1 MVPSREVEVHPFGEG
16 ILRSFLYKFVTDQG
30 VEYPVLV
37 DVPAVRSC
45 QQRVQL
51 VDAVV
56 VFDGVAGV
64 CHCTAVSV
72 DFAVVGGVGV
82 VTELVFHVQFV
93 VVRAEFGREFHE
105 CVSEETL
112 RAFGEQIVVH
122 SPVGVVDPCLAVRV
136 LLVRVAFD
144 VRGDSFHV
152 VAHRSVVDGSR
163 HAGVGGRLLFY
174 LGSHEVTVEASRP
187 VGAELNFGRH
197 FGVVSVHTGSR
208 DDAFLV
214 AVTQRERVVSFVQ
227 ILGNVDVVAPGNAGV
242 EEILHVVVCFRRC
255 PRVKTGFGTLGHVV
269 LSLTFSHFLGESVVG
284 VAAVCRI
291 VGEVGYFRS
300 PAVAGIRVV

>member
-1 MVPSREVEVHPFGEG
+1 MWFHPGKLKFIPSEKAYCV
-16 ILRSFLYKFVTDQG
+16 LFLYKFVTDQG

-37 DVPAVRSC
+37 DVPAVRS
-45 QQRVQL
+45 L
-51 VDAVV
+51 SAASSNFVDAVV

-144 VRGDSFHV
+144 VRGIPFM
-152 VAHRSVVDGSR
+152 
-163 HAGVGGRLLFY
+163 L
-174 LGSHEVTVEASRP
+174 
-187 VGAELNFGRH
+187 
-197 FGVVSVHTGSR
+197 
-208 DDAFLV
+208 
-214 AVTQRERVVSFVQ
+214 
-227 ILGNVDVVAPGNAGV
+227 
-242 EEILHVVVCFRRC
+242 
-255 PRVKTGFGTLGHVV
+255 
-269 LSLTFSHFLGESVVG
+269 
-284 VAAVCRI
+284 
-291 VGEVGYFRS
+291 
-300 PAVAGIRVV
+300 